1 MQVKTKENSTRSLI
15 RTLDV
20 GAELQ
25 FPVNRRWYVRTLVQ
39 EAQIDFD
46 YSYTT
51 HIDRKN
57 KTIIVNRIK

>member
-15 RTLDV
+15 RTLDI

-25 FPVNRRWYVRTLVQ
+25 FPVTRRWYVRTLVQ

-46 YSYTT
+46 YKFRTR
-51 HIDRKN
+51 IDRESKM
-57 KTIIVNRIK
+57 IIVNRIK